1 MRRQRCRLPARKA
14 STVLTGPDLDPSAS
28 GVATSEC
35 SVHALGEE
43 PMATDRDEQQRDQ
56 QQELE
61 EIRRSFAEM
70 GARMGSMFEP
80 ADLDEPE
87 QARQR
92 ALPAPP
98 AAPVHSGLPG
108 RPRWWWAAA
117 LVVLFVA
124 GTAFG
129 YILPKGDGGSDSPS
143 PSGAA
148 TPTSQAPAT
157 PTTQPKPRTV
167 VSVPDTCVEAAEL
180 ADEVISRLTR
190 NIRDNRLAEML
201 RDYTIASQACRR
213 EASP

>member
-1 MRRQRCRLPARKA
+1 
-14 STVLTGPDLDPSAS
+14 
-28 GVATSEC
+28 
-35 SVHALGEE
+35 
-43 PMATDRDEQQRDQ
+43 MATDRDEQQREHLRQ

-80 ADLDEPE
+80 AEPDEAERP
-87 QARQR
+87 RPP
-92 ALPAPP
+92 LLPPAPP
-98 AAPVHSGLPG
+98 VAPSPLGIPA
-108 RPRWWWAAA
+108 RARWWLAAA
-117 LVVLFVA
+117 LVLLFVA

-129 YILPKGDGGSDSPS
+129 SILSRGDGGSAPS

-148 TPTSQAPAT
+148 TATTRAPAT
-157 PTTQPKPRTV
+157 APPPPATV
-167 VSVPDTCVEAAEL
+167 TKTSVPETCLDTAEL

>member
-1 MRRQRCRLPARKA
+1 
-14 STVLTGPDLDPSAS
+14 
-28 GVATSEC
+28 
-35 SVHALGEE
+35 
-43 PMATDRDEQQRDQ
+43 MATDRDEQQRDQLRQ

-98 AAPVHSGLPG
+98 AAPGHSGLPG

-148 TPTSQAPAT
+148 TPTSQAQAARTPPAT
-157 PTTQPKPRTV
+157 VTRTK
-167 VSVPDTCVEAAEL
+167 VSVPDDCLEAAQL
-180 ADEVISRLTR
+180 ADEVISRLNR
-190 NIRDNRLAEML
+190 NDRDNRLAEML